1 MFMPVTNSTLNMN
14 YIIKFIEFQILL
26 SERLDLT

>member
-14 YIIKFIEFQILL
+14 YIIQFIEFQILL